1 MELYYICITF
11 QAIEDLTKAL
21 EFEPNS
27 PDILHERG
35 YSLTLVIMIDFLSP
49 MMPLLMHLFHGNKA
63 TISAHFI
70 FSNKTEMLEHAI
82 YSLF

>member
-1 MELYYICITF
+1 VRKKRNNKDNPATHFQTCIYITNESFTF

-35 YSLTLVIMIDFLSP
+35 Y
-49 MMPLLMHLFHGNKA
+49 LLLH
-63 TISAHFI
+63 S
-70 FSNKTEMLEHAI
+70 
-82 YSLF
+82 

>member
-1 MELYYICITF
+1 MKKKDNTGHLATHFQTCSYITFGSFTF

-35 YSLTLVIMIDFLSP
+35 YSLTLVLMIEFL
-49 MMPLLMHLFHGNKA
+49 
-63 TISAHFI
+63 
-70 FSNKTEMLEHAI
+70 
-82 YSLF
+82 

>member
-1 MELYYICITF
+1 MGLYYVWIIF

-35 YSLTLVIMIDFLSP
+35 YSLTLVIMIDFFITGDATS
-49 MMPLLMHLFHGNKA
+49 HASFHGNKT

-70 FSNKTEMLEHAI
+70 FL
-82 YSLF
+82 